1 MDAEAILQHLD
12 KQLGIQAQSKVLIV
26 GLGDTGFSVA
36 RFLHSYGINYA
47 VVDSREKP
55 PRLNELLSEL
65 PDSAFFTGRFDQA
78 AFDVASHIVVS
89 PGLSLQEEAIRG
101 AVEKGARLIS
111 DIDLFACACD
121 KPVAAITGS
130 NGKSTVTA
138 ILGAMGNKAGLKTV
152 IGGNFGVPA
161 LDLLSE
167 EVDLYVLELSSFQ
180 LERTTQLEPVV
191 ATVLN
196 ICADHLDRHGSV
208 EAYANE
214 KKRIFSKHCVRVLN
228 ADDDWVRMMTT
239 SDVEV
244 LTFSIQQENGFHLG
258 TYAQEFW
265 LMDDSKPLMPVH
277 ELPLLGKHNIANAL
291 AAFALG
297 SVLKFDEASMREAL
311 RSFRGL
317 EHRMQKV
324 AEIDGV
330 LWVNDS
336 KATNIGSCA
345 AALNGFDDKVILI
358 AGGDAKGAD
367 LNELAPLLIEK
378 VKALVLLGKDADLFV
393 TAVQGQVSCYHALD
407 MQDAVGIAAKIAQSG
422 DFVLLS
428 PACASLDQFKN
439 YQDRGQ
445 KFTFAVLKLAE

>member
-1 MDAEAILQHLD
+1 
-12 KQLGIQAQSKVLIV
+12 
-26 GLGDTGFSVA
+26 
-36 RFLHSYGINYA
+36 
-47 VVDSREKP
+47 
-55 PRLNELLSEL
+55 
-65 PDSAFFTGRFDQA
+65 
-78 AFDVASHIVVS
+78 
-89 PGLSLQEEAIRG
+89 
-101 AVEKGARLIS
+101 
-111 DIDLFACACD
+111 
-121 KPVAAITGS
+121 
-130 NGKSTVTA
+130 
-138 ILGAMGNKAGLKTV
+138 
-152 IGGNFGVPA
+152 
-161 LDLLSE
+161 
-167 EVDLYVLELSSFQ
+167 
-180 LERTTQLEPVV
+180 
-191 ATVLN
+191 
-196 ICADHLDRHGSV
+196 
-208 EAYANE
+208 
-214 KKRIFSKHCVRVLN
+214 
-228 ADDDWVRMMTT
+228 
-239 SDVEV
+239 
-244 LTFSIQQENGFHLG
+244 
-258 TYAQEFW
+258 
-265 LMDDSKPLMPVH
+265 
-277 ELPLLGKHNIANAL
+277 
-291 AAFALG
+291 
-297 SVLKFDEASMREAL
+297 MREAL

>member
-1 MDAEAILQHLD
+1 MTILHHLES
-12 KQLGIQAQSKVLIV
+12 QLDIRTESRVLIV

-36 RFLHSYGINYA
+36 RFLHHHGIKYA
-47 VVDSREKP
+47 IVDSRHQP
-55 PRLNELLSEL
+55 PRLEELLAEL
-65 PDSAFFTGRFDQA
+65 PDSAFFTGGFEQA

-89 PGLSLQEEAIRG
+89 PGLSLQEAAIQQAVQRG
-101 AVEKGARLIS
+101 VRLIS

-121 KPVAAITGS
+121 QPVAAITGS

-138 ILGAMGNKAGLKTV
+138 MLGAMGNKAGLKTV

-161 LDLLSE
+161 LDLLKE
-167 EVDLYVLELSSFQ
+167 EADLYVLELSSFQ
-180 LERTTQLEPVV
+180 LERTTQLQPVA

-196 ICADHLDRHGSV
+196 ICADHLDRHGSIQ
-208 EAYANE
+208 AYANE
-214 KKRIFSKHCVRVLN
+214 KQRIFSKHGVRVLN
-228 ADDDWVRMMTT
+228 ADDEWVSLMTAQDT
-239 SDVEV
+239 EI
-244 LTFSIQQENGFHLG
+244 LTFSVQQEDGFHIG
-258 TYAQEFW
+258 SYAQEAW
-265 LMDDSKPLMPVH
+265 LMKDSQPLMPVN
-277 ELPLLGKHNIANAL
+277 ELPLLGLHNKANAL

-297 SVLKFDEASMREAL
+297 SALKFDVSAMREAL
-311 RSFRGL
+311 KSFKGL

-345 AALNGFDDKVILI
+345 AALDGFESKVILI

-378 VKALVLLGKDADLFV
+378 VKALVLLGKDAELFV
-393 TAVQGQVSCYHALD
+393 AAVNGQVPCYLAMD
-407 MQDAVGIAAKIAQSG
+407 MPEAVSIAAEKAQSG
-422 DFVLLS
+422 DCVLLS